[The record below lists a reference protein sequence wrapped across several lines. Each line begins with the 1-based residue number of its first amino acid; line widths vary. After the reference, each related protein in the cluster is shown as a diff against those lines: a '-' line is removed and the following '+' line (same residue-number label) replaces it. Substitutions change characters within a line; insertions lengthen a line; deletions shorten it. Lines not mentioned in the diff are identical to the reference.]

1 MRISDCS
8 SDVCSSDL
16 FAAQQHLAPKFVARF
31 LEGRIEAVDR
41 DFGVFARLPLD
52 RRGRAE
58 AFAVVTDEAVAR
70 DARVKG
76 FGDLD
81 AGVRRIGDES
91 GARKAGDAVDAAE
104 RRSEE
109 HTSALQSLMRI
120 SYADLCLN
128 KKKTHH

>member
-1 MRISDCS
+1 MRIGDWS
-8 SDVCSSDL
+8 SDVCSSYL
-16 FAAQQHLAPKFVARF
+16 FVARL

-41 DFGVFARLPLD
+41 DFGVLARLPLD

-91 GARKAGDAVDAAE
+91 GARQAGDAVDAAE
-104 RRSEE
+104 RRLRPAPIGRASCRERVCQ
-109 HTSALQSLMRI
+109 TG
-120 SYADLCLN
+120 
-128 KKKTHH
+128 